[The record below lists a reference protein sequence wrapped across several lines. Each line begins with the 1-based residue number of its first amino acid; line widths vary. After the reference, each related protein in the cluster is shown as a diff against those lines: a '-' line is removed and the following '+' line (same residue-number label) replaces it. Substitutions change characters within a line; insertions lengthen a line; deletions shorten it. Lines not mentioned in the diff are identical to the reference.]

1 MQLVAASNR
10 HRFGIQF
17 LLYAIFFIFRQI
29 IHNNYVKKER
39 RMAVIDLKK
48 FVSDESGVETI
59 EWIAILAVVAAL
71 IIVVANVA
79 DHVKARLSTAASFI

>member
-1 MQLVAASNR
+1 M
-10 HRFGIQF
+10 
-17 LLYAIFFIFRQI
+17 
-29 IHNNYVKKER
+29 
-39 RMAVIDLKK
+39 IDLKK